1 MVGIDVLLQL
11 LQCSQT
17 DHWLS
22 AKPVGGH
29 WPKVL
34 VKAHQEVVQ
43 AALIQNV
50 LQVPVP
56 GSKDKKCR
64 STVSRCPAGPL

>member
-11 LQCSQT
+11 LQSSQT
-17 DHWLS
+17 DDQLS

-34 VKAHQEVVQ
+34 VKANQEVV
-43 AALIQNV
+43 
-50 LQVPVP
+50 
-56 GSKDKKCR
+56 
-64 STVSRCPAGPL
+64 